1 MADDDTQSESLENQ
15 DLETLESP
23 DNTQISNAAQPAD
36 NSDSLEEEPKD
47 NNNTPEASPEKPKK
61 SHNPLRHIRQS
72 LNIYLILLGSILI
85 IAVAVVLIAYKQSQH
100 SSTNNLKTQNLSQST
115 LNQLADSNS
124 TVGSSQYVL
133 NVESSAIF
141 AGQVILRQS
150 LEVAGNL
157 QVGGTTALNNVTVA
171 GLGQF
176 GQATVNNNLTVG
188 GNSTIQGSATVA
200 KSLQVS
206 GGGSF
211 GGNLSVPQITT
222 NTLDLNGN
230 LILQHHL
237 GISGSTPSRTTG
249 TALGNGGSAS
259 ISGTDAAG
267 SVSINTGNS
276 PPAGCFVTINFTTPY
291 DSTPHVLITPIGS
304 PAGTLNYYV
313 TRSTTSFSICD
324 ASPPPAG
331 SSFGFDYFIVD

>member
-1 MADDDTQSESLENQ
+1 MADDDNQAESLENQ
-15 DLETLESP
+15 DLETPENP
-23 DNTQISNAAQPAD
+23 DNTQIGNVAQPTG
-36 NSDSLEEEPKD
+36 NNDSLEEPED
-47 NNNTPEASPEKPKK
+47 NNNISEPPKK
-61 SHNPLRHIRQS
+61 ETKKSRNPLKHVRQS
-72 LNIYLILLGSILI
+72 LNIYLILLASILI
-85 IAVAVVLIAYKQSQH
+85 IAIAIVLIAYKQSQH
-100 SSTNNLKTQNLSQST
+100 SSTNNLKTQSLSQST
-115 LNQLADSNS
+115 LSQLADSNS

-150 LEVAGNL
+150 LEIAGNL

-176 GQATVNNNLTVG
+176 SQATVNNNLTVG
-188 GNSTIQGSATVA
+188 GNSTIQGSATIA

-211 GGNLSVPQITT
+211 GGSLSVPQITT

-249 TALGNGGSAS
+249 AALGSGGSAS
-259 ISGTDAAG
+259 ISGTDTAG
-267 SVSINTGNS
+267 SVSINTGSN

-291 DSTPHVLITPIGS
+291 DSTPHVLITPVGS
-304 PAGTLNYYV
+304 PGGTLNYYV
-313 TRSTTSFSICD
+313 NRSNTSFSICD
-324 ASPPPAG
+324 ASPPPSG